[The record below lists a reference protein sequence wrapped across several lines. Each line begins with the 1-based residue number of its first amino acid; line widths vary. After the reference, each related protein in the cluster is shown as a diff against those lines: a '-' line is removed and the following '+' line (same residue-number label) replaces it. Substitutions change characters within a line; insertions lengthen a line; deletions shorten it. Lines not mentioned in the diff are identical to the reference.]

1 MAQNGPHD
9 ICQVIRLAA
18 IYPRETECEESMK
31 GLAAY
36 RSFLYRSC
44 CQSKHLDLR
53 GDTMLI
59 EQTHTP
65 EPVPTDPSIP
75 EKFYTARD
83 AAKLVC
89 GFALA
94 GNMVNVLQTFRRAHN
109 SGFTIAAVCERAC
122 GYVARSYDYTP
133 EERKQ
138 AIMSICERATK
149 IARIYGEL
157 RRNRRY
163 EWR

>member
-1 MAQNGPHD
+1 
-9 ICQVIRLAA
+9 
-18 IYPRETECEESMK
+18 
-31 GLAAY
+31 
-36 RSFLYRSC
+36 
-44 CQSKHLDLR
+44 
-53 GDTMLI
+53 MLI

-83 AAKLVC
+83 AAKLVHK
-89 GFALA
+89 FALA
-94 GNMVNVLQTFRRAHN
+94 GDMVRVLITFKRAHN

-122 GYVARSYDYTP
+122 GYVARSYDYAP

-138 AIMSICERATK
+138 AIRSICERATK